1 MRKEI
6 NSWRNSKKLEKSQNI
21 INMSKKNNKPLQ
33 LTSINSLNNINIK
46 ITIKVRRLKPKITS
60 INISSD

>member
-46 ITIKVRRLKPKITS
+46 ITVKVRRLKPKITS